1 METELN
7 TANQGKTAQAS
18 CTVDAIQPGGAR
30 MKSYKILDA
39 NAIKL
44 IAIIAMTIDHIAWTI
59 YPGYAMNWKPELMH
73 IIGRITM
80 PTMCFFIAEGF
91 FHTRNVNKYMF
102 RMFLFA
108 LISHFAYVSEWNGFS
123 DWRPFVPLYYSGIWQ
138 AIRFRDISFLNAFCF
153 HSQTSVIWTL
163 AWGLVMLRVEYS
175 ERIRS
180 AWLKTLLIC
189 LICVVS
195 FPGDWS
201 CIASVLVLSFGT
213 NRGHLWKQ
221 ALWLVLY
228 VGIFGYTFPP
238 VNLTYAFLD
247 LSVVLSIPILALYNG
262 KRGPNPTFNT
272 FMKWFFYVYY
282 PLHLFILGILHAN
295 HLLPTIYF

>member
-1 METELN
+1 
-7 TANQGKTAQAS
+7 
-18 CTVDAIQPGGAR
+18 
-30 MKSYKILDA
+30 MKNYKILDA

-44 IAIIAMTIDHIAWTI
+44 IAIVAMTIDHVAWTI
-59 YPGYAMNWKPELMH
+59 YPGCPLNWKPELMH

-123 DWRPFVPLYYSGIWQ
+123 NWRPFVPLYYSGIWQ
-138 AIRFRDISFLNAFCF
+138 AIRYCDISFLNPGAF

-201 CIASVLVLSFGT
+201 CTASVLVLSFGT

-228 VGIFGYTFPP
+228 VGIFGDTFFMPD
-238 VNLTYAFLD
+238 NLTYATLQ
-247 LSVVLSIPILALYNG
+247 LAVVLSIPILALYNG
-262 KRGPNPTFNT
+262 KRGPNPRFNA

-282 PLHLFILGILHAN
+282 PLHLFILGILQAN
-295 HLLPTIYF
+295 HLLPIIYF

>member
-1 METELN
+1 MRNYKVLN
-7 TANQGKTAQAS
+7 
-18 CTVDAIQPGGAR
+18 
-30 MKSYKILDA
+30 A
-39 NAIKL
+39 NAIKF
-44 IAIIAMTIDHIAWTI
+44 IAIVAMTIDHIAWTI
-59 YPGYAMNWKPELMH
+59 FPGCPHQWTPVLMH
-73 IIGRITM
+73 VIGRITM

-108 LISHFAYVSEWNGFS
+108 LISHFAYVFEWWGFS
-123 DWRPFVPLYYSGIWQ
+123 NWHAYIPFYTG
-138 AIRFRDISFLNAFCF
+138 F

-201 CIASVLVLSFGT
+201 CTASVLVLSFGT

-228 VGIFGYTFPP
+228 VGIFGFLFPP
-238 VNLTYAFLD
+238 FNLTYAFLD

-295 HLLPTIYF
+295 HLLPTFYF

>member
-1 METELN
+1 MEPGLD
-7 TANQGKTAQAS
+7 TAN
-18 CTVDAIQPGGAR
+18 PGAAR
-30 MKSYKILDA
+30 MKNYKILDA

-44 IAIIAMTIDHIAWTI
+44 IAIIAMTIDHIAWAI
-59 YPGYAMNWKPELMH
+59 YPGCPLNWKPELMH

-80 PTMCFFIAEGF
+80 PTMCFFVAEGF

-108 LISHFAYVSEWNGFS
+108 LISHFAYVYEWNGLS
-123 DWRPFVPLYYSGIWQ
+123 DWHRYIPFYFGW
-138 AIRFRDISFLNAFCF
+138 
-153 HSQTSVIWTL
+153 HGQTSVIWTL

-195 FPGDWS
+195 FCGDWS
-201 CIASVLVLSFGT
+201 CTASVLVLSFGT

-221 ALWLVLY
+221 TLWLVLY
-228 VGIFGYTFPP
+228 VGIFGYTFMPN
-238 VNLTYAFLD
+238 NLTYATLH
-247 LSVVLSIPILALYNG
+247 LAVVLSIPILALYNG
-262 KRGPNPTFNT
+262 KRGPNPRFNA

-282 PLHLFILGILHAN
+282 PLHLFILGALRIN
-295 HLLPTIYF
+295 HLIPTIYYP

>member
-1 METELN
+1 METGHN
-7 TANQGKTAQAS
+7 TANPDGV
-18 CTVDAIQPGGAR
+18 C

-59 YPGYAMNWKPELMH
+59 YPGCPLNWKPELMH

-91 FHTRNVNKYMF
+91 FHTRNVNKYTF

-108 LISHFAYVSEWNGFS
+108 LISHFAYVSEWNGFGN
-123 DWRPFVPLYYSGIWQ
+123 WRPFVPLYYSGIWQ
-138 AIRFRDISFLNAFCF
+138 AIRFCDISFLNPGGF

-175 ERIRS
+175 DRIRS
-180 AWLKTLLIC
+180 PWLKTLLIC
-189 LICVVS
+189 LICVLS
-195 FPGDWS
+195 FCGDWS
-201 CIASVLVLSFGT
+201 CTASVLVLSIGT

-221 ALWLVLY
+221 TLWLLFY
-228 VGIFGYTFPP
+228 VGVFAYTFMPD
-238 VNLTYAFLD
+238 NLTYATLQ
-247 LSVVLSIPILALYNG
+247 LSVVLSIPILMLYNG
-262 KRGPNPTFNT
+262 KRGPNPRFNA

-282 PLHLFILGILHAN
+282 PLHLLILGILRAN
-295 HLLPTIYF
+295 HLLPVIYF